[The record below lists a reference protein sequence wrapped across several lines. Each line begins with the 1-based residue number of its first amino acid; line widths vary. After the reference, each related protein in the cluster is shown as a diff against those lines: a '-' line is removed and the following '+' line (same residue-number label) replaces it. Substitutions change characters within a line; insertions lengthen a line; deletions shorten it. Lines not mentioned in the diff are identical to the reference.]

1 MRMTVLLGV
10 AAVATTLAAAPLA
23 AQDLT
28 GTWEISSQTRR
39 GTQTMTLVLSQAG
52 ADLGGTVTLTMG
64 GGRRGGGGGGGGAQ
78 TIEITDGSVDG
89 DRFSFT
95 MTLTFNGN
103 SMSQNFS
110 GTFEGDAMEG
120 MIEGGRGGGRAFTGT
135 RGSSAE

>member
-1 MRMTVLLGV
+1 MRTSVLLGV
-10 AAVATTLAAAPLA
+10 AAFATTLAAVPLA

-28 GTWEISSQTRR
+28 GAWEISSQTRR
-39 GTQTMTLVLSQAG
+39 GAQTMTLELSQSG
-52 ADLGGTVTLTMG
+52 SDLSGTIALAMG
-64 GGRRGGGGGGGGAQ
+64 GGRRGGGGGGGAAQ

-95 MTLTFNGN
+95 MTLSFNGN

-135 RGSSAE
+135 RSG